1 MKAQLKTITFIIALA
16 TTTVQPTALAQQQP
30 TSQKMPQA
38 ERQPSTV
45 SRPQSTPALPPSSP
59 AEASSPKARTQTPN
73 EPRDVQQKEQQ
84 LEQQR
89 ERRVETPEPTAA
101 SPSSVEKQEGTAA
114 IPVGGTRSS
123 DVSAEGLIQRRED
136 KSEEEASILLH
147 YNNFMSSYRLGPED
161 IVSITVFGHERYSK
175 ANIVVPPT
183 GIIAYPLISDGIRVG
198 GKTTEQIQVELTK
211 RLDEYIID
219 PKVSVSLDQARSA
232 RYSVLGDVV
241 QPGIKPMTR
250 RLSVYEAITESG
262 GVLRTGDKK
271 KVVLLRRQPDGLLQ
285 PKIINIAMIE
295 KGKAPDMDY
304 LAPGDQVF
312 VPGNRFKTVNAILQY
327 LPIISFARI
336 FTGGY

>member
-1 MKAQLKTITFIIALA
+1 MKAHLKTITLTIALA
-16 TTTVQPTALAQQQP
+16 AMTISHIALAQQP
-30 TSQKMPQA
+30 TTQKMPQA
-38 ERQPSTV
+38 EPPQPTV
-45 SRPQSTPALPPSSP
+45 SRPQPAPALPSSAP
-59 AEASSPKARTQTPN
+59 AQESLPKARTRTPN
-73 EPRDVQQKEQQ
+73 EPREVQQT
-84 LEQQR
+84 EQQR
-89 ERRVETPEPTAA
+89 ERRVETPEPAV
-101 SPSSVEKQEGTAA
+101 SPSSIERQDGAA
-114 IPVGGTRSS
+114 VPLAGGRSG
-123 DVSAEGLIQRRED
+123 DVPAGEATQRRED
-136 KSEEEASILLH
+136 KSEEEAAILLH

-183 GIIAYPLISDGIRVG
+183 GIIAYPLIADGIRVG
-198 GKTTEQIQVELTK
+198 GKTTEQIQTELTK

-295 KGKAPDMDY
+295 KGKTPDMDY

>member
-1 MKAQLKTITFIIALA
+1 MKAQLKTITLTIALA
-16 TTTVQPTALAQQQP
+16 AMTISHIALAQQP
-30 TSQKMPQA
+30 TTQKMPQA
-38 ERQPSTV
+38 GPQQPTV
-45 SRPQSTPALPPSSP
+45 ARPQPAPALPPSSAP
-59 AEASSPKARTQTPN
+59 AEESSPKARTGTPN
-73 EPRDVQQKEQQ
+73 EPREVQQTD
-84 LEQQR
+84 QQR
-89 ERRVETPEPTAA
+89 ERRVETPESAA
-101 SPSSVEKQEGTAA
+101 SPSTVEKQEGTAA
-114 IPVGGTRSS
+114 VPLGGGRSG
-123 DVSAEGLIQRRED
+123 DVSAGEATQRREE
-136 KSEEEASILLH
+136 KSEEEAAILLH
-147 YNNFMSSYRLGPED
+147 YNNFMNSYRLGPED

-198 GKTTEQIQVELTK
+198 GRTTEQIQVELTK